1 MIEGVRRTLRGLG
14 ELLVTAGIVLLLF
27 VVYELEVTS
36 VYTAREQTRLGQD
49 LQHAWTAAAPQ
60 RGTGAVAAAVD
71 PVPPLGD
78 ALARLYLPR
87 LGRGYHKVVVQGV
100 ERSDLE
106 EGPGH
111 LPGSALPGQLG
122 NVVIS
127 GHRTTY
133 GAPFNR
139 LDELQVGD
147 AVVVE
152 TRTTWYT
159 YRVTGLSVVAPTAVE
174 VTFPVPGDAGATPTQ
189 RLLTLT
195 TCNPKYSAQTRL
207 IVRALLQTPLAKAP
221 GVLPPALRTGA

>member
-1 MIEGVRRTLRGLG
+1 MIEGVRRTLRGVG

-27 VVYELEVTS
+27 VVYELKVTS

-49 LQHAWTAAAPQ
+49 LQHAWTAAAPH
-60 RGTGAVAAAVD
+60 RGTGAVPAAVD
-71 PVPPLGD
+71 PIPPLGD

-100 ERSDLE
+100 ERSDLK

-147 AVVVE
+147 AIVVE

>member
-49 LQHAWTAAAPQ
+49 LQHAWTAAAPH
-60 RGTGAVAAAVD
+60 RGTGAVPAAVD
-71 PVPPLGD
+71 PIPPLGD

-87 LGRGYHKVVVQGV
+87 LGRVYHKVVVQGV
-100 ERSDLE
+100 ERSDLK

-147 AVVVE
+147 AIVVE

-207 IVRALLQTPLAKAP
+207 IVRALLQTPVAKAP